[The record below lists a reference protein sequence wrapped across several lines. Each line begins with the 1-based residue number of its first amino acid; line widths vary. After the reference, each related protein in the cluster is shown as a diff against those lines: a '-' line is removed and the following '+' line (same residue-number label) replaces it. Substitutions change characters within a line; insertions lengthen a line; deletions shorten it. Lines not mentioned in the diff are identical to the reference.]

1 MRYEVE
7 ERNEY
12 LQFLHLSK
20 DSWSSVPISFR
31 GVFRIELNIYD
42 KTSLGK
48 EFAILKDI
56 AILP

>member
-1 MRYEVE
+1 MNIYGFFIFQRTRGV
-7 ERNEY
+7 
-12 LQFLHLSK
+12 
-20 DSWSSVPISFR
+20 SVPISFR